1 MSKVKKKKTWKGL
14 LITKLVSLILINAT
28 DSNLFHGYTTQYLNK
43 RGQDHDTFS
52 LEWLVHVLILNTEQW
67 L

>member
-1 MSKVKKKKTWKGL
+1 MSKVKKKTWKGL

-28 DSNLFHGYTTQYLNK
+28 DSNLFHGYTTQYLNE
-43 RGQDHDTFS
+43 RGQDRDTFS